1 MVSGGGEVTI
11 RELAALGA
19 EYGEDLT
26 LREVLRRADESAW
39 QAEMATRDRR
49 TDALAAERARVRQDL
64 EDRLADARA
73 ELRRRGGR

>member
-1 MVSGGGEVTI
+1 MTIKDLVRLGE
-11 RELAALGA
+11 

-26 LREVLRRADESAW
+26 LREVMRRADEAAW
-39 QAEMATRDRR
+39 QAEMSTRDRR
-49 TDALAAERARVRQDL
+49 AEALAAERARARQDT